1 MDGTLVE
8 NLENM
13 GMTAV
18 QEPLFF
24 DVVPATGLGR

>member
-18 QEPLFF
+18 KEHLFF